1 MYSDSF
7 VCRTEE
13 EARLIAR
20 FAKSLLK
27 QDMIINR
34 YNGRTEPFDW
44 VTVCKN
50 DLKDGKLVIED
61 INVYDEE

>member
-7 VCRTEE
+7 VCKTEE

-44 VTVCKN
+44 VEVYKN
-50 DLKDGKLVIED
+50 DIVNGKLILENID
-61 INVYDEE
+61 IY